1 MRSRNTV
8 LQALH
13 LMKALDARI
22 SVNEVIAFLYAAEN
36 EGLTVQE
43 MADVSGLTQSTAS
56 RSLRALGPPESEW
69 SQAPAL
75 GLVEAYLNPNDARSH
90 VIQLSAR
97 GREVRER
104 LDRIIRQSVPIQY
117 DRAVRAA

>member
-13 LMKALDARI
+13 LLKSLDARI
-22 SVNEVIAFLYAAEN
+22 SVNEAIAFLYAAEN

-43 MADVSGLTQSTAS
+43 MADVSGMTQSTAS

-69 SQAPAL
+69 SQTPAL
-75 GLVEAYLNPNDARSH
+75 GLVDPYLNPRDGRSH
-90 VIQLSAR
+90 VIQLSER
-97 GREVRER
+97 GREVCER
-104 LDRIIRQSVPIQY
+104 LDRIIRQAVTIQA
-117 DRAVRAA
+117 DRTVRAA